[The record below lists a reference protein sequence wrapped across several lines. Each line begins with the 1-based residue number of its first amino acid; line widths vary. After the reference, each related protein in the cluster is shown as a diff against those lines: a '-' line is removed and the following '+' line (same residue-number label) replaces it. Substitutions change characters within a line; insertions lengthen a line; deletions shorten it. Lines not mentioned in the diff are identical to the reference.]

1 MAKPSAPS
9 PSRGTPPYSG
19 ERRGS
24 NFGQNVANDRAE
36 KDAALSN
43 HPSETEEKW
52 SIGSK
57 FKPAPPERENSGPP
71 FGRKFNNGRPGLGE
85 RGHNGG
91 DSGHGSP
98 TLATPS
104 LSDDNSDWRTGPRKA
119 LPSGGPMSRQGSQDS
134 QVSLLFY
141 SSHVARLT
149 SLLSRRRST
158 YETQDRT
165 LAQIL

>member
-9 PSRGTPPYSG
+9 PSRVGPPFSG

-24 NFGQNVANDRAE
+24 NFGQNSANERSE
-36 KDAALSN
+36 KDAALAN

-57 FKPAPPERENSGPP
+57 FKPAPSERENNGPP
-71 FGRKFNNGRPGLGE
+71 FGRKFNNVRPGLGE

-98 TLATPS
+98 TPITSA
-104 LSDDNSDWRTGPRKA
+104 LSDDNSDWRTGPRKVV
-119 LPSGGPMSRQGSQDS
+119 PSSAPMSRQNSQES
-134 QVSLLFY
+134 SGKAVALFFPC
-141 SSHVARLT
+141 ARLT
-149 SLLSRRRST
+149 SILRRRRST
-158 YETQDRT
+158 YAAQDRT
-165 LAQIL
+165 LA